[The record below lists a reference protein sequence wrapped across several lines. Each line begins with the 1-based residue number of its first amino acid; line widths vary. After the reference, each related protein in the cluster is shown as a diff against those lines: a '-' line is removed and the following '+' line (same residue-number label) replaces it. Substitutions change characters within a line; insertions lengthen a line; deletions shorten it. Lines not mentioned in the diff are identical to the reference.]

1 MQQREFMTR
10 NIYNMKRFILVIF
23 ISIIAQFSAYAQKTK
38 DLADKEFL
46 NAHYANAAMY
56 YNQVLAKDA
65 SNNEVMANLAECYTK
80 LNMNVS
86 AEKLYEKLC
95 SNENSSGKL
104 LLAYAQV
111 LTKNKKYADAKKY
124 YEKYND
130 VNSADSRGASFSKAL
145 SNTQE
150 FKKDSSNFKVGITS
164 INSNQSDFSP
174 SYYQKGLLF
183 VSGREKPKMLKRV
196 FSNDNTGYL
205 NLYEANDTSLIKSE
219 VLEDNGKVKQTYN
232 PKIEKVNDNHT
243 PTTSND
249 SKTLGYYGGT
259 YLDSMVFIASIS
271 STEVTKLKSLNTKYH
286 EGPVAFSPKQ
296 DTIYFTRDNVIKGK
310 AKKSADGTIKLSIFS
325 ATQKDGKWANESSFE
340 HNSKEYSNGSPAITP
355 DGKTMYF
362 ASDMPGGL
370 GGSDIYMSKK
380 SGNTWSKPVNLGKN
394 VNSEGTEN
402 FPFVDKEGNLFFA
415 SNGKAG
421 LGGLDIFYTQI
432 NENHDAEVRNLGA
445 PVNSNYDDF
454 GLIFNN
460 DQKKGYFSS
469 NRKRG
474 LNDDDIYAFNYTSK
488 GVIVLNG
495 KILAEE
501 DKNPLDSTAIVV
513 KGGDVDMTQTSL
525 ADGSFSLKLEKEKEY
540 TINYKRNGFDE
551 KSISYSTKGKKIPTF
566 GNLVL
571 DTIVYSPKTKIDS
584 AQLKKIKCD
593 EYRRVFY
600 LDNIYFDL
608 GKSLIKSNAKPILD
622 SAIKMLKNN
631 PDVNLILSGHNNTI
645 KNNKYSEALAKS
657 RALAAYT
664 YLIKNGIDKSRL
676 NTEHHTS
683 TVLLSTCGTGKK
695 CPESEK
701 QKDRRVEFMVVKS
714 GINITLDCN
723 LLPFTP
729 APLNP
734 DEAKIA
740 NDIENIYYNT
750 NQSTIREDAKQP
762 LINLVQIMKQT
773 PALNVLISGHADSR
787 GSSAGN
793 QNLSVKR
800 AKAAMAFL
808 IKNGIEKSRIQVEG
822 FGEDKLVN
830 KCIDGV
836 ECSPAEHQKNRRAE
850 FYFRK

>member
-1 MQQREFMTR
+1 MKNKLQILPIISFAILLSSCSQYYTQLG
-10 NIYNMKRFILVIF
+10 NSQYNAFGYKKASGYFEKAVLKKKK
-23 ISIIAQFSAYAQKTK
+23 ISTLEK
-38 DLADKEFL
+38 LADCFYKI
-46 NAHYANAAMY
+46 NDYKN
-56 YNQVLAKDA
+56 
-65 SNNEVMANLAECYTK
+65 
-80 LNMNVS
+80 
-86 AEKLYEKLC
+86 AEKYFKE
-95 SNENSSGKL
+95 S
-104 LLAYAQV
+104 V
-111 LTKNKKYADAKKY
+111 ADAKC
-124 YEKYND
+124 
-130 VNSADSRGASFSKAL
+130 
-145 SNTQE
+145 
-150 FKKDSSNFKVGITS
+150 
-164 INSNQSDFSP
+164 
-174 SYYQKGLLF
+174 
-183 VSGREKPKMLKRV
+183 
-196 FSNDNTGYL
+196 
-205 NLYEANDTSLIKSE
+205 
-219 VLEDNGKVKQTYN
+219 
-232 PKIEKVNDNHT
+232 T
-243 PTTSND
+243 PTTKLHYAQTLMSLGKYD
-249 SKTLGYYGGT
+249 EAKTQLNSVLAEQT
-259 YLDSMVFIASIS
+259 DN
-271 STEVTKLKSLNTKYH
+271 STAKSLLSSCNSIPAFVKDSNRYTVNKLDISGF
-286 EGPVAFSPKQ
+286 ESSFSPVVYKEGLVYAAEKKEVRRKEVYRG
-296 DTIYFTRDNVIKGK
+296 TMMGYAHLYY
-310 AKKSADGTIKLSIFS
+310 AKKDAQGKLGEPLELNGNVNKKFHNSTAAFANGGSEIYYSSVNSDKIKLSEKYSKVYNMSINHDS
-325 ATQKDGKWANESSFE
+325 IVDNEWKKAKTFPY
-340 HNSKEYSNGSPAITP
+340 NSPDYSNSHPTLTA

-394 VNSEGTEN
+394 INSEGTEN

-495 KILAEE
+495 KILSEE

-622 SAIKMLKNN
+622 SAINMLKNN